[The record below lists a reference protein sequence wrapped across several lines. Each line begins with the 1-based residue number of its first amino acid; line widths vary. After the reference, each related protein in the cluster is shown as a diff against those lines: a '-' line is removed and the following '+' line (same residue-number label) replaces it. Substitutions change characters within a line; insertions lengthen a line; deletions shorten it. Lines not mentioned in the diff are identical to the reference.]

1 MQQIAIVSG
10 KGGTGKTSII
20 SAFASIA
27 RNKILVDCDVDAA
40 DLFLITKPTIL
51 ESHEYEGGKIAILD
65 AEICTN
71 CGICMDLCRF
81 DAISLV
87 DDQTTISEFS
97 CDGCKLCE
105 IACPVDAIKMVE
117 NMESRWYESET
128 RFGSMIH
135 AKLGIGEDNS
145 GKLVTKIRDIANKK
159 AKELVMDTVII
170 DGPPG
175 IGCPVIS
182 TLTGVH
188 KALMVTEPTL
198 SGMHDLHRLIEMAK
212 GFKLKSYVLI
222 NKFDLNSNISDDIE
236 SLCQKEEIEVLARIP
251 FNRDFVDAMVNQQT
265 VIEYAPDSDLS
276 LQLKMVWNRL
286 ETDSNT

>member
-1 MQQIAIVSG
+1 MKQIVIVSG
-10 KGGTGKTSII
+10 KGGTGKTSIT

-27 RNKILVDCDVDAA
+27 QNKILVDCDVDAA
-40 DLFLITKPTIL
+40 DLFLITQPTIL
-51 ESHEYEGGKIAILD
+51 ESHEYEGGKIAVLD
-65 AEICTN
+65 PEVCTN
-71 CGICMDLCRF
+71 CGICEELCRF

-87 DDQTTISEFS
+87 DGQTTISEFS

-117 NMESRWYESET
+117 NMDSRWFESET
-128 RFGSMIH
+128 RFGPMIH

-159 AKELVMDTVII
+159 AKDQEIETVLI

-182 TLTGVH
+182 TLTGVDV
-188 KALMVTEPTL
+188 ALMVTEPTL
-198 SGMHDLHRLIEMAK
+198 SGMHDLNRLIELAK

-222 NKFDLNSNISDDIE
+222 NKYDLNPNISDEIE
-236 SLCQKEEIEVLARIP
+236 ALCLKEELEVLAKVP
-251 FNRDFVDAMVNQQT
+251 FNRDFVDAMVNQKT
-265 VIEYAPDSDLS
+265 VVEYAPESELS
-276 LQLKMVWNRL
+276 KMLTEVWNR
-286 ETDSNT
+286 

>member
-1 MQQIAIVSG
+1 MKQIVIVSG
-10 KGGTGKTSII
+10 KGGTGKTSIT

-27 RNKILVDCDVDAA
+27 QNKILVDCDVDAA
-40 DLFLITKPTIL
+40 DLFLITQPTIL
-51 ESHEYEGGKIAILD
+51 ESHEYEGGKIAVLD
-65 AEICTN
+65 PEVCTN
-71 CGICMDLCRF
+71 CGICEELCRF

-87 DDQTTISEFS
+87 DGQTTISEFS

-117 NMESRWYESET
+117 NMDSRWFESET
-128 RFGSMIH
+128 RFGPMIH

-159 AKELVMDTVII
+159 AKDQEIETVLI

-182 TLTGVH
+182 TLTGVDV
-188 KALMVTEPTL
+188 ALMVTEPTL
-198 SGMHDLHRLIEMAK
+198 SGMHDLNRLIELAK

-222 NKFDLNSNISDDIE
+222 NKYDLNPNISDEIE
-236 SLCQKEEIEVLARIP
+236 ALCLKEELEVLAKVP
-251 FNRDFVDAMVNQQT
+251 FNRDFVDAMVNQKT
-265 VIEYAPDSDLS
+265 VVEYAPESELS
-276 LQLKMVWNRL
+276 KMLTEVWNRL
-286 ETDSNT
+286 EKD

>member
-1 MQQIAIVSG
+1 MKQIVIVSG
-10 KGGTGKTSII
+10 KGGTGKTSIT

-27 RNKILVDCDVDAA
+27 QNKILVDCDVDAA
-40 DLFLITKPTIL
+40 DLFLITQPTIL
-51 ESHEYEGGKIAILD
+51 ESHEYEGGKIAVLD
-65 AEICTN
+65 PEVCTN
-71 CGICMDLCRF
+71 CGICEELCRF

-87 DDQTTISEFS
+87 DGQTTISEFS

-117 NMESRWYESET
+117 NMDSRWFESET
-128 RFGSMIH
+128 RFGPMIH

-159 AKELVMDTVII
+159 AKEQEIETVLI

-182 TLTGVH
+182 TLTGVDV
-188 KALMVTEPTL
+188 ALMVTEPTL
-198 SGMHDLHRLIEMAK
+198 SGMHDLNRLIELAK

-222 NKFDLNSNISDDIE
+222 NKYDLNPNISDEIE
-236 SLCQKEEIEVLARIP
+236 ALCLKEELEVLAKVP
-251 FNRDFVDAMVNQQT
+251 FNRDFVDAMVNQKT
-265 VIEYAPDSDLS
+265 VVEYAPESELS
-276 LQLKMVWNRL
+276 KMLTEVWNRL
-286 ETDSNT
+286 EKD